1 MTLFASAL
9 SAQTRPYDKVTD
21 RNLWLLGTNYAGLRE
36 DTSASIS
43 YAELYGGAEAGG
55 YRRSYEASSLWHAGA
70 EARTIKHLE
79 RFSMIGGFSFDQ
91 NTGQD
96 MCGSMFIHPGY
107 YPVDALEFTP
117 GQKTLQTYAFDG
129 GVSIDL
135 TESLRAGAGMDF
147 ESANYSKRKDLRH
160 TNYRLDMTVTPGLTW
175 TAPDR
180 DLTVGANYIFRK
192 NSESCVPEQIGTG
205 ESTYY
210 AFLDKGLMYGKYEA
224 WSGSGVH
231 LHESG
236 VQGLPLK
243 EIYHGFGLQ
252 TYSNDNF
259 YCDMEVLFGNGT
271 AGEKQ
276 TVWYRFPTT
285 ETNVHIGEIIDKGD
299 RKFYFREFYHYVYQ
313 TNNETVLD
321 RVTVNGVTTTQE
333 YGSNL
338 ILDRNIHEVRVELE
352 FVKPEFEYLAA
363 LSASTTDTKSSQMY
377 PFVTESTLN
386 VLSYSFAPTW
396 HRGAFDFGLT
406 ADISIGFL
414 KESDRSVSDDSGVL
428 TRPYRLQ
435 EYYDLWA
442 AYETSP
448 RVGAAPFVRLNLKD
462 GLYLQADAVF
472 RKGFSGII
480 PGSRYGGSICFGW
493 SF

>member
-1 MTLFASAL
+1 MTLFATAL
-9 SAQTRPYDKVTD
+9 GAQTRPYDKVID

-43 YAELYGGAEAGG
+43 YAELYGGAGAGE
-55 YRRSYEASSLWHAGA
+55 YRRSYEASSLWYAGA
-70 EARTIKHLE
+70 GAKTIKHLE

-129 GVSIDL
+129 GVSIDM
-135 TESLRAGAGMDF
+135 TDRIRIGAGMDF
-147 ESANYSKRKDLRH
+147 ESANYSKRKDVRH
-160 TNYRLDMTVTPGLTW
+160 TNYLLDMTFTQGLTW

-180 DLTVGANYIFRK
+180 DLTVGVNYIFRK

-236 VQGLPLK
+236 VQGFPVK
-243 EIYHGFGLQ
+243 ETYHGLGLQ
-252 TYSNDNF
+252 SYSNNNF
-259 YCDMEVLFGNGT
+259 YCDLEVLYGSGE

-276 TVWYRFPTT
+276 TIWYRFPTV
-285 ETNVHIGEIIDKGD
+285 ETNFHIGEIIDRGD
-299 RKFYFREFYHYVYQ
+299 SRIYFREFYHYVSQ
-313 TNNETVLD
+313 SNSETVLD

-338 ILDRNIHEVRVELE
+338 ILERDINEVRLE
-352 FVKPEFEYLAA
+352 MEVVKPEFECL
-363 LSASTTDTKSSQMY
+363 LTASFVNTQTTASQMY
-377 PFVTESTLN
+377 PFVTESSLDT
-386 VLSYSFAPTW
+386 YSFCFAPTW
-396 HRGAFDFGLT
+396 HKGAFDFGLE
-406 ADISIGFL
+406 AGFSFGTL
-414 KESDRSVSDDSGVL
+414 DESDRVVSEDSGVL
-428 TRPYRLQ
+428 TKPYRLQ
-435 EYYDLWA
+435 EYYDLWE
-442 AYETSP
+442 AYGTAP
-448 RVGAAPFVRLNLKD
+448 RVEAAPFVRYNLKG
-462 GLYLQADAVF
+462 GLYLQADAMFV
-472 RKGFSGII
+472 KGFSGII
-480 PGSRYGGSICFGW
+480 TGSRYGGSLRFGW